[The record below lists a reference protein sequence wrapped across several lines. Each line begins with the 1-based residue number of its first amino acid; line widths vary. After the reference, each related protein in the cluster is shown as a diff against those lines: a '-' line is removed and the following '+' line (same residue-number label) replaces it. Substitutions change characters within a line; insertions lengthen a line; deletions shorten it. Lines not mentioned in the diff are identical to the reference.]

1 MQIENPYDL
10 LEVDTINDLATQFVD
25 HACDFQLDML
35 GEASDQYQTYED
47 VDKVFADGF
56 DTMVVESFLRDFIH
70 DFKQRIA
77 AEIRKRRVVVERVE
91 FNKDGFMN
99 AKLSIE
105 RKD

>member
-25 HACDFQLDML
+25 QACDFQLDML
-35 GEASDQYQTYED
+35 GEARDEYKTYED
-47 VDKVFADGF
+47 VERAFENLDN
-56 DTMVVESFLRDFIH
+56 MVIESFLQDFIH

-91 FNKDGFMN
+91 INKNGFMN